1 VIVEEAIESSIS
13 NIEMSKSEKSLQ
25 RPLMLARLPLKD
37 NLVKANV
44 VSKALLQLK
53 NVKNSES
60 GEQSQST
67 TSQMQSNPLTL
78 DADPKPAAE
87 DDEIVS
93 NIDNIS
99 DQYADFIKQQVSC
112 MFANK
117 CRTMSLSKRT
127 RH

>member
-37 NLVKANV
+37 NLVKANL